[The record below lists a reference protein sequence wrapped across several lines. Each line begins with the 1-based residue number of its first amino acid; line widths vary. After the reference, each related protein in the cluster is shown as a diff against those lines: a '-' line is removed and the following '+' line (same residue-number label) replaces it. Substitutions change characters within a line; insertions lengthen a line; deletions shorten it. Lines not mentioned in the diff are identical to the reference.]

1 MSTAFSRTLRSM
13 DADRSGRLLAGLTVA
28 GCLAIAW
35 GGWCGLARVTLYEIS
50 PTARLEVDQA
60 VTPIQSPLAGRVV
73 TTWLAIGREVH
84 AGDLLLELDSQPE
97 RLEIAEQRTRLEAL
111 APQLRALQAQIS
123 SEETAR
129 DQEKLAAKAA
139 AEQAL
144 SAAHEAEAPARFAEN
159 DQDRMSQLRAEGLI
173 PERDYQRG
181 KAEMER
187 TRAAAASQRL
197 AVGRL
202 EQEQRTRESDRD
214 ARLKS
219 LAAEATRLEIQI
231 PPLEASI
238 SRLNYEIERRR
249 VRAPVSGRL
258 GEAAVLRP
266 GAVVR
271 EGEKLGAIVPP
282 SQLAVVAQ
290 FPPEAALG
298 RIHAGQTAHLRLD
311 GFPWTQ
317 YGTVKA
323 TVTRVAGE
331 VRDGS
336 VRVEL
341 AIDRSASTAIPLQ
354 HGLPGTVEIEV
365 ERVTP
370 AALILRNA
378 GRMIAAPRPA
388 FSSSTGLA
396 P

>member
-1 MSTAFSRTLRSM
+1 MSTAFSRTMRSLH
-13 DADRSGRLLAGLTVA
+13 ADGSGRPLAGLAIA
-28 GCLAIAW
+28 GCLALAW
-35 GGWCGLARVTLYEIS
+35 AGWCGLAPVTLYEVS
-50 PTARLEVDQA
+50 AAARLEVDQA
-60 VTPIQSPLAGRVV
+60 VTPVQSPLAGRVV
-73 TTWLAIGREVH
+73 TTRLAIGREVQ
-84 AGDLLLELDSQPE
+84 AGDVLMELDTE
-97 RLEIAEQRTRLEAL
+97 AEHLEIGEQQARLAAL
-111 APQLRALQAQIS
+111 GPQLRALEEQIV
-123 SEETAR
+123 SEEAAR
-129 DQEKLAAKAA
+129 DQEKRAGHAA

-144 SAAHEAEAPARFAEN
+144 SAAREAEAPARFAEN
-159 DQDRMSQLRAEGLI
+159 DEDRMRQLRAEGLI
-173 PERDYQRG
+173 PEREYQRG
-181 KAEMER
+181 RAEVQR
-187 TRAAAASQRL
+187 TRAAAESQRL

-219 LAAEATRLEIQI
+219 LSADVTRLKTQI
-231 PPLEASI
+231 PGLEASI

-249 VRAPVSGRL
+249 VRAPISGRL

-266 GAVVR
+266 GGVVR
-271 EGEKLGAIVPP
+271 EGEKLAAIVPM
-282 SQLAVVAQ
+282 SKLAAIAQ

-298 RIHAGQTAHLRLD
+298 RIRPGQTARLRLD

-317 YGTVKA
+317 YGTVHA
-323 TVTRVAGE
+323 TVTRVASE

-341 AIDRSASTAIPLQ
+341 AVDRSTPSAIPLQ
-354 HGLPGTVEIEV
+354 HGLPGAVEIEV

-388 FSSSTGLA
+388 FAIPAGA
-396 P
+396 Q